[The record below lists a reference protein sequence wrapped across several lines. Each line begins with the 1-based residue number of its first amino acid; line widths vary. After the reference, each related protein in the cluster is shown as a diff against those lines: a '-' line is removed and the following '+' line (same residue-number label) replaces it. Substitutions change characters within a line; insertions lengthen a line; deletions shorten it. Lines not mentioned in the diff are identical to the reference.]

1 MIFLLELIAALLIA
15 GGIFLLSVP
24 LGMIT
29 VGLFILLFALAWER
43 ARQKAK

>member
-43 ARQKAK
+43 ARRKAE